1 VYRIRKK
8 APSTGRI
15 RKHRVSDV
23 PAIPEYADV
32 PDAPIVTEP
41 VVDDMGVSSTPL
53 KYGTFS
59 SEGYDKWEIGFLRTR
74 RTELAHLFD
83 DPSKKGLAHRM
94 ILAELECERLG
105 RRATFYSQN
114 RKTLVLA
121 EKTLTLK
128 DRVEKTVRELQKEL
142 LFLPS
147 QTQEEKKIEE
157 VFTEM
162 ARKFQEYKAKYA
174 VGFDAD
180 EVALM
185 SKKGMNVEFEKAR
198 LAEITGRLSKERAK
212 DLARVILVTVFD
224 GMREM
229 FTITDVQMEDIIEKL
244 LQKLRDTVPTMAPLI
259 D

>member
-1 VYRIRKK
+1 
-8 APSTGRI
+8 
-15 RKHRVSDV
+15 
-23 PAIPEYADV
+23 
-32 PDAPIVTEP
+32 
-41 VVDDMGVSSTPL
+41 MGVSSTPL

-162 ARKFQEYKAKYA
+162 ARKFQEYKAKYT

-185 SKKGMNVEFEKAR
+185 AKKGMNVEFEKAR

-212 DLARVILVTVFD
+212 DLARVILATVFD

-229 FTITDVQMEDIIEKL
+229 FTISDVQMEDIIEKL
-244 LQKLRDTVPTMAPLI
+244 LQKLRNIAPTMAPLI